1 MAKQLHVVR
10 CGEDWKL
17 KQDSALR
24 SSGVFGT
31 QREAIDRGRQIARNQ
46 HEELTVHATDGK
58 IRAKWSYGNDPY
70 PPKG

>member
-17 KQDSALR
+17 KQDNALR

-58 IRAKWSYGNDPY
+58 IRAKWSYDNDPY

>member
-17 KQDSALR
+17 KQDNALR

-31 QREAIDRGRQIARNQ
+31 QREAIDRGRQIAAQ
-46 HEELTVHATDGK
+46 SEKPVEKHHLLCA
-58 IRAKWSYGNDPY
+58 
-70 PPKG
+70 

>member
-17 KQDSALR
+17 KQDNALR
-24 SSGVFGT
+24 NFGVFGT

>member
-17 KQDSALR
+17 KQDNALR

-46 HEELTVHATDGK
+46 HEELTVHATAGK

>member
-17 KQDSALR
+17 KQDNALR
-24 SSGVFGT
+24 SSGVFDT